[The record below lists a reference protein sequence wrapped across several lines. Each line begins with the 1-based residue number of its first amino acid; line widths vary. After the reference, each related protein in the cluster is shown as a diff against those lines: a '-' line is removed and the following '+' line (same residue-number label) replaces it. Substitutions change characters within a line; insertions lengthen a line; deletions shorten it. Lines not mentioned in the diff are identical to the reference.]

1 MWLQEEDDLIY
12 QIVVLHDDEYVR
24 TYTVNH
30 KEFEVIKDSGSY
42 DQSTDAKFKG
52 TECMILDKKTS
63 ISEARMH
70 KVRIG
75 LAAASVHARL
85 AVHTRTTRCR

>member
-52 TECMILDKKTS
+52 TECIILDKKTS

-75 LAAASVHARL
+75 LAAASAVHAQV
-85 AVHTRTTRCR
+85 AVQTRTRCR